1 MIGKNGETV
10 KALQV
15 FTGASIQIDQ
25 VSEPAR
31 IIMSGTPQALQL
43 AASMVMDIINGTFR
57 GFSLLRQLAQSDSRQ
72 PGQPPLASQM
82 VYAPGYGLI
91 PATEV
96 IYRNNPRGSQPAV
109 WWYMRLPPAEQPSPI
124 MWQLTWAHP
133 ACGCFLAGSVT
144 TW

>member
-1 MIGKNGETV
+1 MLLHAAAGRVIGKNGETV

-96 IYRNNPRGSQPAV
+96 SSSLLCSSH
-109 WWYMRLPPAEQPSPI
+109 LP
-124 MWQLTWAHP
+124 MHLH
-133 ACGCFLAGSVT
+133 
-144 TW
+144 